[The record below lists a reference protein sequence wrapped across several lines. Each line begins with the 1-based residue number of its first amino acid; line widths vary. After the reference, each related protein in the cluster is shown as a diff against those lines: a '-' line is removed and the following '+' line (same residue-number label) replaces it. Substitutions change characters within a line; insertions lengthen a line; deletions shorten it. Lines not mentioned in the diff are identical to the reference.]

1 MANFTQE
8 ELVQI
13 QTIYN
18 DINSRMSGD
27 WLTALNESDKPV
39 ADGYAMMA
47 ELLKKRLE
55 NDNTLTD
62 SERTEITYVMTWF
75 QGAEKVNR
83 GQGSFSTM
91 IRTYSD
97 TQGEL
102 RYGSIFG
109 AEMMQ
114 KASNKIGSRAFDQII
129 ENQSDDIFTIPS
141 MNDIAIYDAIGVGEI
156 LFSRDKDDSAHQSKE
171 NSAWSGVPLFSVLGS
186 DQTARI
192 LNNGQQDS
200 FDTLTDLRDRMFL
213 L

>member
-114 KASNKIGSRAFDQII
+114 KN
-129 ENQSDDIFTIPS
+129 E
-141 MNDIAIYDAIGVGEI
+141 
-156 LFSRDKDDSAHQSKE
+156 
-171 NSAWSGVPLFSVLGS
+171 SVRW
-186 DQTARI
+186 QRCVV
-192 LNNGQQDS
+192 
-200 FDTLTDLRDRMFL
+200 
-213 L
+213 